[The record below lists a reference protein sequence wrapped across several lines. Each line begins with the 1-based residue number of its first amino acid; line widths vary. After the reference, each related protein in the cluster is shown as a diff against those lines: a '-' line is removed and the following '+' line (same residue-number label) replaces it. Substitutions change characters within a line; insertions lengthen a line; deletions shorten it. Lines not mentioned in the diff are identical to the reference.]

1 MSKSRIEK
9 LLLEGKTKEMSDKEF
24 EYLKWHTE
32 RVGEF
37 NFVKKRPA
45 IEKYKD
51 YDLNLKNT
59 MPRV

>member
-1 MSKSRIEK
+1 
-9 LLLEGKTKEMSDKEF
+9 MSDKEF

-32 RVGEF
+32 GVGEF

>member
-32 RVGEF
+32 RIGEF
-37 NFVKKRPA
+37 NFVKRRPV
-45 IEKYKD
+45 IEKYSY
-51 YDLNLKNT
+51 YDLTLKNT
-59 MPRV
+59 TL